1 MKNVLI
7 LVLFHFC
14 APSSMFAQSAD
25 VLENERIRFNFMTAK
40 DTAALSSMLSDD
52 LLYIHSNGLTE
63 SKAEHLKAV
72 GSGNITY
79 LEMTPVNPVLVR
91 KFRKGAYTY
100 GDLHVRGIVNGNP
113 FDITLHYSALY
124 EKRHGRWLLLNW
136 QSTKIK

>member
-7 LVLFHFC
+7 TALMLLC
-14 APSSMFAQSAD
+14 SSSMVYAQSND
-25 VLENERIRFNFMTAK
+25 VLKNERQRFGFMMAK
-40 DTAALSSMLSDD
+40 DTAALSGMLAED
-52 LLYIHSNGLTE
+52 LLYVHSNGLSET
-63 SKAEHLKAV
+63 KAEHLKAV

-79 LEMTPVNPVLVR
+79 LEMTPVNPVSVR
-91 KFRKGAYTY
+91 KFHKGAYTY

-124 EKRHGRWLLLNW
+124 KKRHGRWLLLNW